1 MGRALLIVDTL
12 VDTNDRSD
20 ENTLPRIGATTE
32 DIDIPVYGLTRLL
45 ASIEMVRIDRRYALY
60 LFDEVVKPFL
70 VAFDF
75 GDERIAFVLN
85 GL

>member
-1 MGRALLIVDTL
+1 MGRVLLIVDTL

-60 LFDEVVKPFL
+60 LFDKIVKPLL